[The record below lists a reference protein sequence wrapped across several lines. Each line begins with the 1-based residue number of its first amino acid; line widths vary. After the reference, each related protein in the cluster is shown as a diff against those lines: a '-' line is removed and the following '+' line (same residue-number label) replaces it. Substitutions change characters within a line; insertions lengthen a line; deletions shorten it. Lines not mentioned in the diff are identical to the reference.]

1 VPFRAVGYGPDGWV
15 MGAYLEVWT
24 AAGRELVAL
33 EAGRLTLGADPANDL
48 ALPADPTLSRL
59 HAALERYGA
68 GWCVRDLDSRNGTFV
83 NGQRVWRERPLRP
96 GDELRV
102 GATRL
107 VYRSDEPG
115 GKSTQASEPPP
126 ELTRREREVLLVLCR
141 TVLGGA
147 AFTEPASIR
156 EIADALVVTEAAV
169 KQHLAHLYDKFGIH
183 GGGERRRVQLANEAL
198 RRGAVTI
205 AELRQADARDAKRA
219 R

>member
-1 VPFRAVGYGPDGWV
+1 MA
-15 MGAYLEVWT
+15 AYLEVLS
-24 AAGRELVAL
+24 AEPRLVHL
-33 EAGRLTLGADPANDL
+33 EGDRVTVGKDASNDL
-48 ALPADPTLSRL
+48 ALPADATLSRL
-59 HAALERYGA
+59 HAVFEHYPS

-83 NGQRVWRERPLRP
+83 NGERIRLERPLRH
-96 GDELRV
+96 GDEVRV
-102 GATRL
+102 GSSRL
-107 VYRSDEPG
+107 HYRSDLPA
-115 GKSTQASEPPP
+115 ASAATAAAEPPP

-156 EIADALVVTEAAV
+156 EIADALVITEAAV

-205 AELRQADARDAKRA
+205 AQLRQAAASDAKRA